1 MNAKINTY
9 KLVVEVDYK
18 DSSIGN
24 CTYEGFF
31 TVKAID
37 FYNAIEKVVKWI
49 GCNYGSTS
57 NGYRINELS
66 EYPKVNLE

>member
-1 MNAKINTY
+1 MKTNTF

-37 FYNAIEKVVKWI
+37 FNQAVEKVVNWI
-49 GCNYGSTS
+49 RSNYGKTIQ
-57 NGYRINELS
+57 GYRINELS
-66 EYPKVNLE
+66 EYQKVSIE